1 MTTLTV
7 PPTLTLPKAVPVQ
20 AIRAPKE
27 NIPQTVGERLRL
39 RDLVAT
45 YVAEK
50 KPTPPLPVPELRSHA
65 ESFVLQHGFSTRYV
79 DYIGVLI
86 NNELWKDQLA
96 SVPYERRLLL
106 MPKCLRVEEKC
117 PAPFDE
123 FGLLCKQC
131 GLCTIQDLQAEAER
145 LGYAVLVAE
154 GSAIVMA
161 IIETGKIDAIVG
173 VSCLS
178 VLEKAFPFMEAA
190 AIPGVAIP
198 LLQDDCV
205 NTTVDLD
212 WVWETIHLSAD
223 DRTRRLDLDALRKD
237 VDAWFTPTA
246 LAATL
251 GGPQGATQELAHAWL
266 AKAGKRW
273 RPFLSVCAFRACCEA
288 LDHPALRKLA
298 IAVECFHKASLIHD
312 DIEDG
317 DATRYDAPTLHAEVG
332 VPLALNVGDYLLG
345 EGYRLIAEAAPPA
358 LVGRMVAVAADG
370 HRRLSLGQGSELEW
384 VRKPEALSNLEVLAI
399 FKGKTAPAFDVA
411 LTIGALLGGAD
422 EDDLDAIAQYSE
434 ALGIA
439 YQINDD
445 LDDAGSAVGNDLD
458 GRRPSLLM
466 AAALERVKGPER
478 EELAAWW
485 RGDAN
490 RPTAARLRVI
500 LSEHHVD
507 DHVRALLASFKER
520 AVQSLR
526 MLDNESLKGLLRR
539 LMGKIFIE
547 QVTSWCHDEPG
558 KAADQKADAQVD
570 AKAIA
575 TV

>member
-1 MTTLTV
+1 MTTLTLPRPV
-7 PPTLTLPKAVPVQ
+7 PLQ
-20 AIRAPKE
+20 SIRPPKE

-39 RDLVAT
+39 RDLVAA
-45 YVAEK
+45 YVLEK
-50 KPTPPLPVPELRSHA
+50 KPTPPLPVAELRSHA
-65 ESFVLQHGFSTRYV
+65 EQFALQHGMGTAYL
-79 DYIGVLI
+79 DYLGVLI
-86 NNELWKDQLA
+86 NNELWKDHLA

-131 GLCTIQDLQAEAER
+131 GLCTIQDLQSEAER

-212 WVWETIHLSAD
+212 WVWETIHLTSD
-223 DRTRRLDLDALRKD
+223 DRTRRLDLDALRRD
-237 VDAWFTPTA
+237 VNEWFTLPA
-246 LAATL
+246 LSAAMGT
-251 GGPQGATQELAHAWL
+251 PQGRTQELAHAWL

-273 RPFLSVCAFRACCEA
+273 RPFLTVCAFRACSEA
-288 LDHPALRKLA
+288 TAHPALQKLA
-298 IAVECFHKASLIHD
+298 LAVECFHKASLIHD

-317 DATRYDAPTLHAEVG
+317 DATRYGERTLHEEVG
-332 VPLALNVGDYLLG
+332 MPLALNVGDYLLG
-345 EGYRLIAEAAPPA
+345 EGYRLIAEAAPA
-358 LVGRMVAVAADG
+358 QLVGRLITVAADG

-384 VRKPEALSNLEVLAI
+384 VRNPEALSAMEVLSI
-399 FKGKTAPAFDVA
+399 FRGKTAPAFDVA
-411 LTIGALLGGAD
+411 LTIGALLGDAG
-422 EDDLDAIAQYSE
+422 EEELEAIASYSE

-445 LDDAGSAVGNDLD
+445 LEDAESSSDGDLER
-458 GRRPSLLM
+458 RRPSLVM
-466 AAALERVKGPER
+466 AVALERVKGPER

-485 RGDAN
+485 RHGSPCPD
-490 RPTAARLRVI
+490 AARIRAI
-500 LSEHHVD
+500 LASHHVD

-526 MLDNESLKGLLRR
+526 MIDNDSLKGLLRR

-547 QVTSWCHDEPG
+547 QVTSWCHDEAGTATATP
-558 KAADQKADAQVD
+558 AAASLS
-570 AKAIA
+570 
-575 TV
+575 